1 LDLRFR
7 ETARGRNGDALILV
21 RSLVLGTDVDDT
33 VGINVKGDFDLGDT
47 TGCRRETNE
56 LEVSEEFV
64 VLDEFSFT
72 LEDFD
77 FDSSLAIGGSGEDL
91 GLFGGDGGV
100 AVDETGEDTAE
111 GFNTEGEGS
120 DVEEED
126 IGDIAGQDGSLDG
139 STNGDGFIGVDG
151 FSGISL
157 EESLD
162 GFINPGRIR
171 NIVFTRTVYLG
182 IRVMPPT
189 RMTSLI

>member
-1 LDLRFR
+1 LDLRIGQA
-7 ETARGRNGDALILV
+7 ARGRDGDALILV

-33 VGINVKGDFDLGDT
+33 VGINVKGNFDLGDT
-47 TGCRRETNE
+47 TGCRRETDE

-77 FDSSLAIGGSGEDL
+77 FDSSLAVGGSGEDL
-91 GLFGGDGGV
+91 GFFGGDGGV

-120 DVEEED
+120 DIEEED

-139 STNGDGFIGVDG
+139 STNGDGFVGVDG
-151 FSGISL
+151 FGGISL
-157 EESLD
+157 EESFD

-171 NIVFTRTVYLG
+171 NMIFTQTAYLG
-182 IRVMPPT
+182 IRVIPPT